1 MGARKAVEI
10 SLLKHRMRVL
20 LLAITLYLIAVVIVL
35 YVKPR
40 FMFHED
46 GTWKEFSLQNI
57 EQYTPFPFWLFCIV
71 SALLSYAISQLIV
84 GSAASTKVSSNVN
97 TSNTPTPLALSKKA
111 NTIVET
117 LKPGYYVLNRE
128 GTAAEGV
135 PRYIYIG
142 EEPLDALD
150 V

>member
-1 MGARKAVEI
+1 
-10 SLLKHRMRVL
+10 MRVL
-20 LLAITLYLIAVVIVL
+20 LLAITLYLLTVVIVL
-35 YVKPR
+35 YVNPR

-46 GTWKEFSLQNI
+46 GTWKEFSLQDI
-57 EQYTPFPFWLFCIV
+57 EQYTPFPFWSFCIV
-71 SALLSYAISQLIV
+71 SALISYALSQLIV
-84 GSAASTKVSSNVN
+84 GSSATSSNVN
-97 TSNTPTPLALSKKA
+97 TSTSMNITNTPTPLSLPKRA

-128 GTAAEGV
+128 GTASDGV

-142 EEPLDALD
+142 EAPLEGSD